1 MDWEVREFSIPV
13 AATEGGGAVPLPSGW
28 EPMFAERRADF
39 LVLLL
44 RRQATSSPLEL
55 EHPEPEEEP

>member
-13 AATEGGGAVPLPSGW
+13 AETEGGGAVPLPSGW

-44 RRQATSSPLEL
+44 RRQAVVGP
-55 EHPEPEEEP
+55 

>member
-13 AATEGGGAVPLPSGW
+13 ASTEGDGAVPLPAGW
-28 EPMFAERRADF
+28 EPMFAERRADY

-44 RRQATSSPLEL
+44 RREAGVSPLEA
-55 EHPEPEEEP
+55 ERAREP